1 MDIVKTLKSLENE
14 LVESVESTR
23 RDRMIHFT
31 IKLAPYGASSI
42 VGEPKEISFSIVDE
56 KGVNDALDRIHE
68 GLHTLIRES
77 KITLK
82 NLKEAD

>member
-1 MDIVKTLKSLENE
+1 MDVVEILKSLEDE
-14 LVESVESTR
+14 LVESVEATR
-23 RDRMIHFT
+23 RNRMIHFT
-31 IKLAPYGASSI
+31 IKLAPHGALSI

-56 KGVNDALDRIHE
+56 KAVNDALDRIHE